1 MTCFVLRSIFTVR
14 SPPSTTW
21 AWLRYNLKICSTC
34 VVRHGECDFHSFK
47 FILELTCLIQGNLKC
62 FHEIAL
68 SCWPLKNCAH
78 GALSEIPRDG
88 MFIENHPSPGQSF
101 GGAKPIFFRP

>member
-14 SPPSTTW
+14 SPPSTRWPGSGTTSKY
-21 AWLRYNLKICSTC
+21 AVQALSDTENVT
-34 VVRHGECDFHSFK
+34 
-47 FILELTCLIQGNLKC
+47 FILSSSYLNSPCLIQGNLKC

-78 GALSEIPRDG
+78 GSLSEIPRDA
-88 MFIENHPSPGQSF
+88 MFIENHPVQVKAPEM
-101 GGAKPIFFRP
+101 R